1 MSDRMTGDERRSAIV
16 KSVLPLFAKRGFA
29 STTSRE
35 IAEVAGV
42 SEALIYKHFPSK
54 ESLYAE
60 IQSFGCQG
68 AEVALERIA
77 GLEPSSRTLVLI
89 VYFMMRCLSLGRTND
104 PIGWNTRHRLVLNS
118 CLEDGSYPRYL
129 FNQHFSGC
137 LAKLEAS
144 MDASAAVGDL
154 LDFPASR
161 RNRCLFAHHLA
172 CMIAVMHL
180 PERPVIDYETS
191 REALLDQAV
200 QFSLRGMG
208 LSDAAIERHYR
219 PGEFAEFLGLE
230 SEQEKK
236 ADSG

>member
-1 MSDRMTGDERRSAIV
+1 MTGDERRSAIV
-16 KSVLPLFAKRGFA
+16 RAVLPLFAKRGFA
-29 STTSRE
+29 SATSKE
-35 IAEVAGV
+35 IAEAAGV

-60 IQSFGCQG
+60 ILSFGRQG

-89 VYFMMRCLSLGRTND
+89 VYFMMRCLALGRAKD

-137 LAKLEAS
+137 LAKLEACLE
-144 MDASAAVGDL
+144 ASAAAGELVDY
-154 LDFPASR
+154 PATR
-161 RNRCLFAHHLA
+161 RNRCLFGHHLA

-180 PERPVIDYETS
+180 PERPVVDYMTP

-200 QFSLRGMG
+200 QFTLRGMG

-219 PGEFAEFLGLE
+219 PEEFAEFLGLE
-230 SEQEKK
+230 TEQ
-236 ADSG
+236 ANLPDSG

>member
-1 MSDRMTGDERRSAIV
+1 MSGDERRSAII
-16 KSVLPLFAKRGFA
+16 KSVLPLFAKHGFA

-35 IAEVAGV
+35 IAEAAGV

-60 IQSFGCQG
+60 IQNFGCQG
-68 AEVALERIA
+68 AEMALERIA
-77 GLEPSSRTLVLI
+77 TLEASSRTLVLI
-89 VYFMMRCLSLGRTND
+89 VYFMMRCLSLGRPND

-137 LAKLEAS
+137 LAKLES
-144 MDASAAVGDL
+144 CMDAARTAGEL
-154 LDFPASR
+154 LDYGPNR

-180 PERPVIDYETS
+180 PERPVIEYTNS
-191 REALLDQAV
+191 REELLDQAV
-200 QFSLRGMG
+200 QFALRGIG
-208 LSDAAIERHYR
+208 LSDEAIRRDYR
-219 PGEFAEFLGLE
+219 PTEFAEFLGLE
-230 SEQEKK
+230 SGQEIKP
-236 ADSG
+236 DRG

>member
-1 MSDRMTGDERRSAIV
+1 
-16 KSVLPLFAKRGFA
+16 VLPLFAKRGFA

-35 IAEVAGV
+35 LAEVAGV

-60 IQSFGCQG
+60 IQNFGCQG

-77 GLEPSSRTLVLI
+77 GLAPSSRTLVLI
-89 VYFMMRCLSLGRTND
+89 VYFMMRCLSLGRAND

-137 LAKLEAS
+137 VEKMEAA
-144 MDASAAVGDL
+144 MEAAASAGEL
-154 LDFPASR
+154 LDYSASR

-180 PERPVIDYETS
+180 PERPVIEYMSGRET
-191 REALLDQAV
+191 LLDHSV
-200 QFSLRGMG
+200 QFALRGMG
-208 LSDAAIERHYR
+208 LTETAIERLYR
-219 PGEFAEFLGLE
+219 PGEFREFLGLE
-230 SEQEKK
+230 TGQEKNP
-236 ADSG
+236 DSG

>member
-1 MSDRMTGDERRSAIV
+1 MTGDERRSAIV

-29 STTSRE
+29 SATSRE
-35 IAEVAGV
+35 IAEAAGV

-60 IQSFGCQG
+60 IQNFGCQG

-77 GLEPSSRTLVLI
+77 GLEPASRTLVLI
-89 VYFMMRCLSLGRTND
+89 VYFMMRCLALGRQND

-137 LAKLEAS
+137 LAKLEAC
-144 MDASAAVGDL
+144 METAGAAGDL
-154 LDFPASR
+154 LDYGASR

-180 PERPVIDYETS
+180 PERPVIEYMTPRDE
-191 REALLDQAV
+191 LLDQAV
-200 QFSLRGMG
+200 QFALRGMG
-208 LSDAAIERHYR
+208 LSDAAIRREYR
-219 PGEFAEFLGLE
+219 PDEFVEFLGLE
-230 SEQEKK
+230 TGQEKNG
-236 ADSG
+236 DPG

>member
-1 MSDRMTGDERRSAIV
+1 MTGDERRSAIV

-35 IAEVAGV
+35 LAEVAGV
-42 SEALIYKHFPSK
+42 SEALIYNHFPSK

-89 VYFMMRCLSLGRTND
+89 VYFMMRCLSLGRVND

-144 MDASAAVGDL
+144 MDASAAAGDL
-154 LDFPASR
+154 VDYPATR
-161 RNRCLFAHHLA
+161 RNRCLFGHHLA

-180 PERPVIDYETS
+180 PERPVIDYATP
-191 REALLDQAV
+191 REGLLDQAV

-208 LSDAAIERHYR
+208 LSDAAIQRHYQ
-219 PGEFAEFLGLE
+219 PAEFAEFLGLE
-230 SEQEKK
+230 TGQEKE
-236 ADSG
+236 ANPG

>member
-1 MSDRMTGDERRSAIV
+1 MTGDERRSAIV

-35 IAEVAGV
+35 IAEAAGV

-89 VYFMMRCLSLGRTND
+89 VYFMMRCLSLGRQND

-129 FNQHFSGC
+129 FNEHFSGC

-144 MDASAAVGDL
+144 MEAAGAAGEL
-154 LDFPASR
+154 LDYGPKR

-172 CMIAVMHL
+172 CMIAVMRL
-180 PERPVIDYETS
+180 PERPVIDYATP
-191 REALLDQAV
+191 REELLDQAV
-200 QFSLRGMG
+200 QFALRGMG
-208 LSDAAIERHYR
+208 LSDSAIQRDYR
-219 PGEFAEFLGLE
+219 PREFREFLGLE
-230 SEQEKK
+230 TEQAKIGN
-236 ADSG
+236 SG

>member
-1 MSDRMTGDERRSAIV
+1 MTGDERRSAIV

-29 STTSRE
+29 SATSRE
-35 IAEVAGV
+35 IAEAAGV

-54 ESLYAE
+54 ETLYAE

-68 AEVALERIA
+68 AEMALERIA

-89 VYFMMRCLSLGRTND
+89 VYFMMRCLALGRQND

-137 LAKLEAS
+137 LAKLEAC
-144 MDASAAVGDL
+144 MEAAGAAGDL
-154 LDFPASR
+154 LDYGASR

-180 PERPVIDYETS
+180 PERPVIEYMTPRDE
-191 REALLDQAV
+191 LLDQAV
-200 QFSLRGMG
+200 QFALRGMG
-208 LSDAAIERHYR
+208 LSDAVIRREYK
-219 PGEFAEFLGLE
+219 PDEFVEFLGLE
-230 SEQEKK
+230 TEQEKNP
-236 ADSG
+236 DRG